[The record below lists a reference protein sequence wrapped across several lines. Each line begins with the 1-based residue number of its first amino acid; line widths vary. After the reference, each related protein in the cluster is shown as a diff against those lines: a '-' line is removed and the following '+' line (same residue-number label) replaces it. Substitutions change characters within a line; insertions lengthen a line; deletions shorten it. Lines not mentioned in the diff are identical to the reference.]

1 MADKKYVI
9 AIDAGTT
16 GVRTLIVDLK
26 GKIVGLAYHENPLK
40 FPGAGLCELDA
51 KEMVNGMYE
60 TTRTAMSESGIDANE
75 IGGLS
80 FTFMRSSF
88 VLRKKDG
95 TFVRDILMWQDL
107 RCQERFD
114 WMTQVLADK
123 GLTPQDYYKKTAFP
137 LHSTTLPNGKIYW
150 VKEHEPKIYEDTEV
164 IHTIHAL
171 AAHAYGVDG
180 FIDDKEDIGWYG
192 LHNGNTMEFDS
203 ELADIFGVDLDKYA
217 GNQPAGTVIGH
228 VTEEVAAKTG
238 LVAGIPIVVGCGD
251 HQCAAI
257 GLGNNHEGLASLVMG
272 TCGLLVGH
280 SSKPVRDPSCAAW
293 VVGTPMDGQYELECH
308 SNAAASS
315 FRWLR
320 DAMYSEAFSITS
332 AGDSKVDVYDIMT
345 AIAAKAN
352 VGSDGLIYLP
362 WNAGANC
369 PHYDPAARGG
379 FLGFTFA
386 HGRPEITRAVMEGVV
401 YDIRDMWETELKAGL
416 PPFEV
421 LRLSG
426 GAARSSLWC
435 QIVADVLNV
444 PVETTENEEATALG
458 AAMIASVGGGMY
470 KDLQEAI
477 DNMVHVS
484 ARYEHIP
491 ENVAIYDKLYKIFND
506 AYGALKDKAF
516 PEINE
521 YQGF

>member
-1 MADKKYVI
+1 MSEKKYVI

-26 GKIVGLAYHENPLK
+26 GNIVALAYRENPLK
-40 FPGAGLCELDA
+40 FDGPGHCECSGQAISENML
-51 KEMVNGMYE
+51 Y
-60 TTRTAMSESGIDANE
+60 TTKKAMEESSIDPNQ
-75 IGGLS
+75 IGGIS

-88 VLRKKDG
+88 VMRKKDG
-95 TFVRDILMWQDL
+95 TFTRDILMWQDL
-107 RCQERFD
+107 RSQERFA
-114 WMTQVLADK
+114 WMEDQLAKK
-123 GLTPQDYYKKTAFP
+123 GMNAADYYEKTAFP
-137 LHSTTLPNGKIYW
+137 LCASTLPNNKIYW
-150 VKEHEPKIYEDTEV
+150 VKEYEPEIYKETEV

-171 AAHAYGVDG
+171 CANTFGVDG
-180 FIDDKEDIGWYG
+180 FIDDKEDIGWFG
-192 LHNGNTMEFDS
+192 LHNADTMEYDP
-203 ELADIFGVDLDKYA
+203 ELADIFEVDLKKYA
-217 GNQPAGTVIGH
+217 GHKPAGTVIGH

-257 GLGNNHEGLASLVMG
+257 GLGNNHAGLASLVMG

-280 SSKPVRDPSCAAW
+280 SKESVRDPSGAAW
-293 VVGTPMDGQYELECH
+293 QVGTPMDGQYELECH

-320 DAMYSEAFSITS
+320 DAMYPEVKFLTD
-332 AGDSKVDVYDIMT
+332 AGDQKVDVYDIMT
-345 AIAAKAN
+345 AIASKAN

-362 WNAGANC
+362 WNAGAAC
-369 PHYDPAARGG
+369 PHWNAAARGG

-386 HGRPEITRAVMEGVV
+386 HSRAEVTRAVMEGVV

-426 GAARSSLWC
+426 GAARSRLWC

-444 PVETTENEEATALG
+444 TVETTENEEATALG
-458 AAMIASVGGGMY
+458 AAMLAAVGGGLY
-470 KDLQEAI
+470 KNLQEAA
-477 DNMVHVS
+477 DNMVQVKE
-484 ARYEHIP
+484 RFEPIP
-491 ENVAIYDKLYKIFND
+491 ENVETYNKLYKIFDD
-506 AYGALKDKAF
+506 AYGALKTKVF
-516 PEINE
+516 PEINS